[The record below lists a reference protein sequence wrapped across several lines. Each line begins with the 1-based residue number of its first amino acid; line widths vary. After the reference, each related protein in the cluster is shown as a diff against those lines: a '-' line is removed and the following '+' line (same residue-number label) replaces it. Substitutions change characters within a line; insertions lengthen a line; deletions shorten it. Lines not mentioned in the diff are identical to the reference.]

1 MNPYRNPVHLVGI
14 DRTPALVRLLRA
26 CGTEETCITGRASDY
41 EKFAA
46 LAVVMPLCEG
56 HPETERVQDLL
67 TQATGLT
74 APLCPHTVGA
84 YWEAW
89 VTRHWYGESDAP
101 SDLPAVCPH
110 CTPPSPLTLH
120 KSECIQPSDPSAI
133 QASDLLS
140 WSRVWENYC
149 TADDRPLLLP
159 LPEDYVFVRPDPYH
173 AGLAVQKAAGGEA
186 LTVKE
191 RDLLVTQALRV
202 WGLALRK
209 KPEGKNSRDKIP
221 PVILEGGTPE
231 ALVPLLMYLQLSDA
245 LPYTIWIPH
254 DPTCAEAVS
263 GLYATVKTGYTVS
276 MTDLPEDVEDRRRA
290 YAAVAPIGAAVILV
304 K

>member
-1 MNPYRNPVHLVGI
+1 
-14 DRTPALVRLLRA
+14 
-26 CGTEETCITGRASDY
+26 
-41 EKFAA
+41 
-46 LAVVMPLCEG
+46 
-56 HPETERVQDLL
+56 
-67 TQATGLT
+67 
-74 APLCPHTVGA
+74 
-84 YWEAW
+84 
-89 VTRHWYGESDAP
+89 
-101 SDLPAVCPH
+101 
-110 CTPPSPLTLH
+110 
-120 KSECIQPSDPSAI
+120 
-133 QASDLLS
+133 
-140 WSRVWENYC
+140 
-149 TADDRPLLLP
+149 
-159 LPEDYVFVRPDPYH
+159 
-173 AGLAVQKAAGGEA
+173 
-186 LTVKE
+186 VKE